1 MRKEVA
7 MDKNAAR
14 DASQPTA
21 SSTPAV
27 GTCLSTYFTLLGRAI
42 ATEYA
47 KLRYLS
53 STYIVVACAL
63 VFPIIIT
70 CVVSY
75 LQNIASALGVMEQPV
90 ESILYWTRVLGI
102 TVFMVWGIN
111 HVTADIK
118 YGTFDTTYLA
128 VPRWS
133 VVLLAKWISVGSIAG
148 VGTLLMQPLLLWS
161 QKVIF
166 PTITQNWSLSDHTTI
181 TFLWAQP
188 VLAFLS
194 VGVAVGL
201 GALVRSAAL
210 AISLLLVWEFV
221 GETVVSATPKSALA
235 YPAMPFYNAALFAGQ
250 EQQVPALWSPG
261 WAGVYWLVLA
271 VVLVA
276 LGVWRL
282 RARQREV

>member
-1 MRKEVA
+1 MYKR
-7 MDKNAAR
+7 
-14 DASQPTA
+14 Q
-21 SSTPAV
+21 
-27 GTCLSTYFTLLGRAI
+27 
-42 ATEYA
+42 
-47 KLRYLS
+47 
-53 STYIVVACAL
+53 
-63 VFPIIIT
+63 
-70 CVVSY
+70 
-75 LQNIASALGVMEQPV
+75 
-90 ESILYWTRVLGI
+90 
-102 TVFMVWGIN
+102 
-111 HVTADIK
+111 
-118 YGTFDTTYLA
+118 
-128 VPRWS
+128 
-133 VVLLAKWISVGSIAG
+133 
-148 VGTLLMQPLLLWS
+148 
-161 QKVIF
+161 
-166 PTITQNWSLSDHTTI
+166 TQNWSLSDHTTI

-201 GALVRSAAL
+201 GALFRSAAL

>member
-1 MRKEVA
+1 MRKDVV
-7 MDKNAAR
+7 MDKNTAP

-21 SSTPAV
+21 SRKTVV

-42 ATEYA
+42 TTEYA
-47 KLRYLS
+47 KLRYLA

-63 VFPIIIT
+63 ILPIIIT
-70 CVVSY
+70 CVVSF

-111 HVTADIK
+111 HVTADVK

-148 VGTLLMQPLLLWS
+148 LGTLLVQPLLLWS
-161 QKVIF
+161 QKMIF
-166 PTITQNWSLSDHTTI
+166 PVITQNWEFSDHTTI

-194 VGVAVGL
+194 VGVSVGL
-201 GALVRSAAL
+201 GALFRSAAP

-221 GETVVSATPKSALA
+221 GEAVVSATPKSALA
-235 YPAMPFYNAALFAGQ
+235 YPAMPFYNAALFVGQ
-250 EQQVPALWSPG
+250 EQQVPPLWSPG
-261 WAGVYWLVLA
+261 WSGVYWLVLA
-271 VVLVA
+271 IVLVA

-282 RARQREV
+282 RARQRTI